1 MGATPQRRSTT
12 TSMKKWVLL
21 YFVFAPFVS
30 SLLVCSSPLSER
42 DGVACRRRLMSATE
56 ADKEEKPKK
65 KSSTTNTLITTKNQT
80 KLIKPIKP
88 TNLTKKA
95 PTLVNKLS
103 NTTNSSSSK
112 KLNPTK
118 LVNSSVFKEL
128 NSTSKISNSTKI
140 GSLSTKKSSDL
151 SKSSPPM
158 NKISSI
164 TTKDPKNENPKK
176 SESPSPKK
184 ESQKPQIKK
193 IQQKHDSSSDDDD
206 DDDFVSDF
214 RDFHN
219 KIVPD
224 LERISRTSKVYITKA
239 NKEMIQGFRPLVG
252 KEYAPSIA
260 SLTSCCI
267 FILAPLLLVS
277 LFFNKIKAFFSL
289 QKLIIFIQAYLS
301 IYFSILCLAS
311 LVTGLEPLK
320 FFYATSR
327 SSYVWLQVLQ
337 TLGYVMYLLLL
348 LMYLVLVFSTDTD
361 PGSRLVGLAQTFVGF
376 AVGFHYYV
384 KVFHR
389 AVLHQPPKTNWK
401 AHGVYA
407 TCFLGICVLARFDWT
422 KKSYL
427 EEGGEEGKKN

>member
-1 MGATPQRRSTT
+1 MGATPRMRSTT
-12 TSMKKWVLL
+12 ASMKKWVLL
-21 YFVFAPFVS
+21 YFVFALFAS
-30 SLLVCSSPLSER
+30 SLLVCSSALSER
-42 DGVACRRRLMSATE
+42 DGIVSRRRLMSATE
-56 ADKEEKPKK
+56 TDEEEKPKK
-65 KSSTTNTLITTKNQT
+65 KSSTNTLNTTKNQT

-88 TNLTKKA
+88 TNSTKKA
-95 PTLVNKLS
+95 STLLINKLS
-103 NTTNSSSSK
+103 NSTSSSSSK
-112 KLNPTK
+112 KLNSTK
-118 LVNSSVFKEL
+118 LVNSPVFKKL

-140 GSLSTKKSSDL
+140 STLSTKKSSDL
-151 SKSSPPM
+151 TKSSPPK
-158 NKISSI
+158 NETSSSI
-164 TTKDPKNENPKK
+164 TTKDPQNPIKPKKNESPLPKR
-176 SESPSPKK
+176 

-193 IQQKHDSSSDDDD
+193 TQEKQDDN
-206 DDDFVSDF
+206 DDDFVADF
-214 RDFHN
+214 RDFHHT
-219 KIVPD
+219 IVPD

-239 NKEMIQGFRPLVG
+239 NKEMIEGFRPLVG
-252 KEYAPSIA
+252 KQYAPTVA
-260 SLTSCCI
+260 SLTSCI

-289 QKLIIFIQAYLS
+289 QKLIIFIQAYIS

-327 SSYVWLQVLQ
+327 STYVWLQVLQ
-337 TLGYVMYLLLL
+337 ALGYLIYLLLL
-348 LMYLVLVFSTDTD
+348 LMYLVLVFSTDTG
-361 PGSRLVGLAQTFVGF
+361 PGSRFVGLAQTTVGF
-376 AVGFHYYV
+376 SVGLHYYV

-407 TCFLGICVLARFDWT
+407 TCFLGICVLARFDWR